1 MQQGCA
7 EYPEASVHPA
17 LSPTGDGLETFCEF
31 SKKNLDRTVYV
42 CNASKMSRGPDKQ
55 FDPQEALGKA
65 MQLFWAKGY
74 AATGLAELQERMGIG
89 RKSLYDTFGNKRQLF
104 IKALQ
109 LYSDSV
115 VRQIFGELN
124 KEGSPLGNV
133 RRVMRRLQERHS
145 MPESTGCLLGVSMAQ
160 CRTDDAEMAEVL
172 RHHIKGI
179 EEAFYETFKRAQDV
193 GELDRNTNIRDLAR
207 LYMGI
212 GQGLALI
219 GRVQD
224 APAVPRSIVNAALA
238 TLEAA

>member
-1 MQQGCA
+1 
-7 EYPEASVHPA
+7 
-17 LSPTGDGLETFCEF
+17 
-31 SKKNLDRTVYV
+31 
-42 CNASKMSRGPDKQ
+42 MSRGPDKQ
-55 FDPQEALGKA
+55 FDPHEALEKA

-74 AATGLAELQERMGIG
+74 AATGLAELQEHMGIG

-115 VRQIFGELN
+115 VRQIFSELN
-124 KEGSPLGNV
+124 RDGSPLGNI
-133 RRVMRRLQERHS
+133 RRLMRTLQQRNS
-145 MPESTGCLLGVSMAQ
+145 MPQSMGCMLGVSMAQ
-160 CRTDDAEMAEVL
+160 CRTNDEEMAEVL

-179 EEAFYETFKRAQDV
+179 EEAFYKTFKRARDA
-193 GELDRNTNIRDLAR
+193 GELHGNTNIRDLAR

-238 TLEAA
+238 TLETA

>member
-1 MQQGCA
+1 
-7 EYPEASVHPA
+7 V
-17 LSPTGDGLETFCEF
+17 
-31 SKKNLDRTVYV
+31 
-42 CNASKMSRGPDKQ
+42 SRGPDKQ
-55 FDPQEALGKA
+55 FDPQEALAKA

-74 AATGLAELQERMGIG
+74 AATGLAELQEQMGIG

-115 VRQIFGELN
+115 VRRIFSELN

-133 RRVMRRLQERHS
+133 RRVMRTLQENHS
-145 MPESTGCLLGVSMAQ
+145 MPESMGCLLGVSMAQ
-160 CRTDDAEMAEVL
+160 FRINDAEMAGVL
-172 RHHIKGI
+172 RHHIKGV
-179 EEAFYETFKRAQDV
+179 EGAFYKAFKRAQDV
-193 GELDRNTNIRDLAR
+193 GELDGNTNIRNLAR

-238 TLEAA
+238 TLETA

>member
-1 MQQGCA
+1 
-7 EYPEASVHPA
+7 
-17 LSPTGDGLETFCEF
+17 
-31 SKKNLDRTVYV
+31 
-42 CNASKMSRGPDKQ
+42 MSRGPDKQ
-55 FDPQEALGKA
+55 FDPDEALEKA

-74 AATGLAELQERMGIG
+74 AATGLAELQKQMGIG

-115 VRQIFGELN
+115 VREIFSELN
-124 KEGSPLGNV
+124 KKGSPLGNV
-133 RRVMRRLQERHS
+133 RRLMRTLEEHHS
-145 MPESTGCLLGVSMAQ
+145 MPDSIGCLLGVSMAQ
-160 CRTDDAEMAEVL
+160 CRTNDAEMAEVL
-172 RHHIKGI
+172 RRHMKGV
-179 EEAFYETFKRAQDV
+179 EEAFYKTFKRARDV

-238 TLEAA
+238 TLERA

>member
-1 MQQGCA
+1 
-7 EYPEASVHPA
+7 
-17 LSPTGDGLETFCEF
+17 
-31 SKKNLDRTVYV
+31 
-42 CNASKMSRGPDKQ
+42 MSRGPDKQ
-55 FDPQEALGKA
+55 FDPNEALEKA
-65 MQLFWAKGY
+65 MQLFWANGY
-74 AATGLAELQERMGIG
+74 AATGLAELQEQMGIG

-115 VRQIFGELN
+115 VRQIFSELN

-133 RRVMRRLQERHS
+133 RRLMRMLQEQHAL
-145 MPESTGCLLGVSMAQ
+145 PESKGCLLGVSMAQ
-160 CRTDDAEMAEVL
+160 FRTSDEEMAELL
-172 RHHIKGI
+172 RRHIKGV
-179 EEAFYETFKRAQDV
+179 EEAFYKTFKRAQDM
-193 GELDRNTNIRDLAR
+193 GELDGNTNIRDLAR

-238 TLEAA
+238 ALETA

>member
-1 MQQGCA
+1 
-7 EYPEASVHPA
+7 
-17 LSPTGDGLETFCEF
+17 
-31 SKKNLDRTVYV
+31 
-42 CNASKMSRGPDKQ
+42 
-55 FDPQEALGKA
+55 

-74 AATGLAELQERMGIG
+74 AATGLAELQEQMGIG

-115 VRQIFGELN
+115 VRRIFGELN

-133 RRVMRRLQERHS
+133 RRVMRALQERHS

-160 CRTDDAEMAEVL
+160 CRTNDAEMADVL

-179 EEAFYETFKRAQDV
+179 EEAFYKTFKRAQDV
-193 GELDRNTNIRDLAR
+193 GELDGNTNIRDLAR

-212 GQGLALI
+212 AQGLALI

-238 TLEAA
+238 TLETA